1 MISEGIR
8 WINKINNLASYCI
21 FSGPTNES
29 SLWKEAK
36 SSEVAEEKRKKG
48 DWNEGIIGKNFVT
61 KVNIL

>member
-1 MISEGIR
+1 MISEGMRETNEID
-8 WINKINNLASYCI
+8 NLASYCI

-36 SSEVAEEKRKKG
+36 SSEVAEEKRKES

-61 KVNIL
+61 NVNIL